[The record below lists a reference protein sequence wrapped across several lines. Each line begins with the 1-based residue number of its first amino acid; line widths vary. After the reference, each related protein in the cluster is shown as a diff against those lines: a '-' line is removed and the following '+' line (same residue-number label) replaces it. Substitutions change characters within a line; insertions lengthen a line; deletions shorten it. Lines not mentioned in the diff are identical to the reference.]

1 MAIVAPAIAERPLRG
16 VDSGNSHVFCGRRP
30 VPRFSAFPSRL
41 HSARLFLLPLRLAA
55 KKTALPCCSLHRS
68 RVCLSGSSF
77 SSFSRGLQH
86 PKHAPAEP
94 LGPRVTSALHMSGTL
109 LHSRLLASSVSGTPR
124 RLAFGIRGPGRRGG
138 SSGEE
143 LLCTKTAPLPVP
155 PHLTKPFEPPA
166 SLQASSSACSSALL
180 LRGLRQPSFH
190 ARCCSTRASLSATL
204 ATHAS
209 VISSRLRR
217 PLSSSLGSTARV
229 SLSPSPSASL
239 ASSAYSLLSNV
250 WPKGLASPPSSC
262 CSVGSMACSFPPMLS
277 HDRLPLSFSLVPS
290 STLSGALTSP
300 SRACP
305 AAGPLCA
312 LSLPAAT
319 SAGSF
324 TNVSV
329 AVEVARSPVS
339 SLPTLAAR
347 SCMQASGEEP
357 RLLAGVFSQQ
367 KRWWTRA
374 SGMRNPVKW
383 TRDWEVLNRK
393 VYFAFDEREIRRSML
408 DAVSAHRKT
417 ASLFHRMINAVPGV
431 AHAMSLPGPHTFF
444 LPSDKA
450 CRDHLSPDSLHAL
463 TERVAFLEE
472 QQRQRVGARV
482 QVEGGVSVRGGT
494 AAAIADRVAKTT
506 EQLRTFVLAH
516 LIPGEWRMKTL
527 LLACGAGDPRRN
539 GSLRYQDTDREL
551 FAPVMYASRLG
562 TGEKTKRKQTA
573 SREGVEHENAQEL
586 GRTRDEET
594 DRSSVFLLPPPQSTD
609 EPLPVW
615 VQASRY
621 AAFLP
626 ITTSTNFPRF
636 EGTECRGN
644 SDREEAESVENSGE
658 YSQRRST
665 VGGALHLWVGG
676 ALVTKGDLRAHN
688 GVVHMIDKPL
698 IPVQLLASP
707 R

>member
-1 MAIVAPAIAERPLRG
+1 MAAVAPAIAERPLRG
-16 VDSGNSHVFCGRRP
+16 VDSSNSHVFCGRRP
-30 VPRFSAFPSRL
+30 VPRFSAFPSRF
-41 HSARLFLLPLRLAA
+41 HSTRLFLLSLGLAA
-55 KKTALPCCSLHRS
+55 KKAAPSGCSLNRS
-68 RVCLSGSSF
+68 RVPPSRSSF

-94 LGPRVTSALHMSGTL
+94 LVPRGTPARHVSGALQ
-109 LHSRLLASSVSGTPR
+109 SRLLVSSVSGTPR
-124 RLAFGIRGPGRRGG
+124 RFGFAVRGPDRRGG

-143 LLCTKTAPLPVP
+143 LLCTTTAPLPLP

-166 SLQASSSACSSALL
+166 SFPAFSSACSSVRL
-180 LRGLRQPSFH
+180 LRELRQAFVH

-209 VISSRLRR
+209 VVSSCLHR
-217 PLSSSLGSTARV
+217 PFSSSLGSTARI

-250 WPKGLASPPSSC
+250 WPKALASPPSSHSSLG
-262 CSVGSMACSFPPMLS
+262 SVACSFPPMCSPGRLS
-277 HDRLPLSFSLVPS
+277 LSLSLVPS
-290 STLSGALTSP
+290 STLSGALASP
-300 SRACP
+300 SRASP
-305 AAGPLCA
+305 SARPLCA
-312 LSLPAAT
+312 LSLPCAT
-319 SAGSF
+319 SAGSLSK
-324 TNVSV
+324 VSV
-329 AVEVARSPVS
+329 AVETARSPVS
-339 SLPTLAAR
+339 SMPTLAAR
-347 SCMQASGEEP
+347 SCIWASGEEP
-357 RLLAGVFSQQ
+357 RLFAGVFSQQ

-393 VYFAFDEREIRRSML
+393 VYFAFDEREIRRSLL

-417 ASLFHRMINAVPGV
+417 ASLFHRMINVVPGV

-450 CRDHLSPDSLHAL
+450 CRDHLSPESLRAL

-482 QVEGGVSVRGGT
+482 QVEAGVSVRGGT

-506 EQLRTFVLAH
+506 EQLRAFVLAH
-516 LIPGEWRMKTL
+516 LVPGEWRMKTL
-527 LLACGAGDPRRN
+527 LLACGAGDPRTN

-551 FAPVMYASRLG
+551 FAPVMYASRLN

-573 SREGVEHENAQEL
+573 SDEGVEHEIAQGL
-586 GRTRDEET
+586 GRIRDEET
-594 DRSSVFLLPPPQSTD
+594 GRSSVFLLPPPQSTD

-636 EGTECRGN
+636 EGKDCGGN
-644 SDREEAESVENSGE
+644 SDREEAESEENSGG
-658 YSQRRST
+658 YSQKRST

-707 R
+707 K